1 MKTRIRQAAIA
12 ALATGLVAGTL
23 QSATLRG
30 RVRTADGEA
39 LKARVTVLARSSGVN
54 LTTYDTGEDGTF
66 SIDLPATGAVAA
78 SASAAGYSSHEI
90 DLTDGA
96 PSGSVTFT
104 LEALREMRGTVRDG
118 DGNAVGG
125 ARVRVG
131 RIDTTQRIGLAY
143 GREDVTASDGGFA
156 VMVPKGSG
164 RYVIDAIADGWVP
177 QSSGVLGSGSV
188 GSTGVGD
195 GTARS
200 VLVSLELEG
209 ASVSG
214 TVTSPSG
221 SVLSGITVLAG
232 VEVRHPTADDS
243 LVPGGITGPGTGQ
256 IRPYGRSFRAR
267 TTADS

>member
-39 LKARVTVLARSSGVN
+39 LKARVTVLTRSSGVN
-54 LTTYDTGEDGTF
+54 LTTYDTGDDRTF
-66 SIDLPATGAVAA
+66 SIDLPATATGAVAA
-78 SASAAGYSSHEI
+78 AASAAGYSSHEI

-96 PSGSVTFT
+96 PSGSVTFAQ
-104 LEALREMRGTVRDG
+104 EALREMRGTVRDG

-125 ARVRVG
+125 ARVRVR

-164 RYVIDAIADGWVP
+164 R
-177 QSSGVLGSGSV
+177 
-188 GSTGVGD
+188 
-195 GTARS
+195 
-200 VLVSLELEG
+200 
-209 ASVSG
+209 
-214 TVTSPSG
+214 
-221 SVLSGITVLAG
+221 
-232 VEVRHPTADDS
+232 
-243 LVPGGITGPGTGQ
+243 
-256 IRPYGRSFRAR
+256 
-267 TTADS
+267 

>member
-104 LEALREMRGTVRDG
+104 LEALREMRRDCPRRRRQRSRRRAG
-118 DGNAVGG
+118 SGG
-125 ARVRVG
+125 ANRH
-131 RIDTTQRIGLAY
+131 D
-143 GREDVTASDGGFA
+143 
-156 VMVPKGSG
+156 
-164 RYVIDAIADGWVP
+164 
-177 QSSGVLGSGSV
+177 
-188 GSTGVGD
+188 
-195 GTARS
+195 
-200 VLVSLELEG
+200 
-209 ASVSG
+209 ASVSD
-214 TVTSPSG
+214 
-221 SVLSGITVLAG
+221 L
-232 VEVRHPTADDS
+232 PT
-243 LVPGGITGPGTGQ
+243 GG
-256 IRPYGRSFRAR
+256 R
-267 TTADS
+267 T